1 MVQNNTIPAK
11 NYKFKS
17 LKVHGSNEWLYG
29 SQKKYRQVFNVKS
42 IKYIYV
48 ELALNNLKFDESD
61 WQITV
66 NFKAFDVNNYSLCDK
81 PVTQTIIRSE
91 DTAYIRYSWGK
102 ADPGVYWTKG
112 SYRWEAWADGV
123 LLGTA
128 NFHMLDEGEVTQE
141 SNPYFSL
148 SSIKLYEGPFEDT
161 PYGQRNYLKVFNA
174 VKARYMWIEIEGENL
189 QFGKAAWQGE
199 FFIRIRSKVGDNI
212 AEIRDYYTYNNNMK
226 LIRFARG
233 WGSRE
238 AGSWYDGEYIIEVV
252 LLEQLL
258 GTVYVK
264 FAAEE
269 ETDPDAGK
277 FYLPGQSIP
286 LLGTDG
292 KQEQAKELTEAEI
305 MKEINEMIGLATI
318 KEDINDL
325 YDYLKFVKL
334 RKEKGFDDSEKINLH
349 AVFTGNPGTGKT
361 KVALMLGKIYK
372 NLGILS
378 KGHVHEVDRA
388 DLIGEFIGQ
397 TGPKV
402 KDAIKKARGGILFID
417 EAYALARKG
426 DTEKDYGKE
435 VIEIL
440 IKELS
445 DGPGDLAVIVAGYP
459 DEMEY
464 FIESNPGLKSRFN
477 RNFHFPDY
485 SPTELLQIGNY
496 HAEQIDVDLDK
507 DAEEFLYTKLV
518 EAYRDRD
525 RTFGNARYVNSIVDE
540 GKMNLGLR
548 IMGGNT
554 SLESLDE
561 KAISVVTVD
570 DIKEIFRKKQHKSVD
585 IPPDEELM
593 RDSLGELNKLV
604 GLQELKS
611 EVHEM
616 VKLVRY
622 YREIGKDVTRSFS
635 LHSVFTGNPGTGKT
649 TVARIMA
656 RIFRALGVLERG
668 HLVEVDREELVAGY
682 IGQTAIKTAEKIDA
696 AMGGVLFIDEAYSLM
711 GSSDNDFGKEAIEII
726 LKRMEDN
733 RGEFVVICA
742 GYTGE
747 MENFLKMNPGLKSR
761 FDRKFNFP
769 DYSPDELFAIAKVI
783 LTSQELEF
791 DTDAS
796 EYFKK
801 HIHSLHSSRD
811 KFFGNAREIRKSL
824 GEAVKNQN
832 LRLAEMPKDKRTAEM
847 IRTVKLEDVQELAT
861 EIHEEKRMGF

>member
-1 MVQNNTIPAK
+1 MVQNNAVPAR

-29 SQKKYRQVFNVKS
+29 TQKKYRQVFDVKS

-48 ELALNNLKFDESD
+48 ELALNNLKFDEAD

-66 NFKAFDVNNYSLCDK
+66 NFKAFDANNITLCDK
-81 PVTQTIIRSE
+81 PVTQTVTRNE
-91 DTAYIRYSWGK
+91 DIAYIRYSWGK
-102 ADPGVYWTKG
+102 ADPGAYWTKG
-112 SYRWEAWADGV
+112 SYRWEAWAEGV
-123 LLGTA
+123 LLGSA
-128 NFHMLDEGEVTQE
+128 NFHMLDEGEISEE
-141 SNPYFSL
+141 SNPYFALNSV
-148 SSIKLYEGPFEDT
+148 KLYEAPFEDV
-161 PYGQRNYLKVFNA
+161 PYGQRNYLKVFSA
-174 VKARYMWIEIEGENL
+174 AKTRYMWIEIEGENI
-189 QFGKAAWQGE
+189 QFGKSAWQGE
-199 FFIRIRSKVGDNI
+199 FFIRIRGKAGENR
-212 AEIRDYYTYNNNMK
+212 AEIVDFYTYNNNLK
-226 LIRFARG
+226 NIRFARG
-233 WGSRE
+233 WGSKE
-238 AGSWYDGEYIIEVV
+238 AGSWYNGEYIIEVV

-264 FAAEE
+264 FADEE
-269 ETDPDAGK
+269 ETDPDSGK

-286 LLGTDG
+286 LLGADG

-318 KEDINDL
+318 KENINDL

-459 DEMEY
+459 EEMEF
-464 FIESNPGLKSRFN
+464 FIESNPGLKSRFT
-477 RNFHFPDY
+477 RFFHFPDY
-485 SPTELLQIGNY
+485 TPTELLQIGNY

-525 RTFGNARYVNSIVDE
+525 KTFGNARYVNSIVDE

-548 IMGGNT
+548 IMNGSTN
-554 SLESLDE
+554 LEALDE
-561 KAISVVTVD
+561 KAISVVTVED
-570 DIKEIFRKKQHKSVD
+570 VKEIFRKKQHKSVD

-593 RDSLGELNKLV
+593 RDSLTELNKLI

-611 EVHEM
+611 DIHEM

-635 LHSVFTGNPGTGKT
+635 LHTVFTGNPGTGKT

-711 GSSDNDFGKEAIEII
+711 GSSENDFGKEAIEII

-769 DYSPDELFAIAKVI
+769 DYSPDELFSIAKVI
-783 LTSQELEF
+783 LSSQELEF
-791 DTDAS
+791 DTGAS

-801 HIHSLHSSRD
+801 HILSLHSSRD

-824 GEAVKNQN
+824 GEAIKNQN
-832 LRLAEMPKDKRTAEM
+832 LRLAEVSKEKRTADM
-847 IRTVKLEDVQELAT
+847 IKTVILEDVKELT
-861 EIHEEKRMGF
+861 TQIHEEKRMGF

>member
-1 MVQNNTIPAK
+1 MVQNNTVYSK

-66 NFKAFDVNNYSLCDK
+66 NFKAFDMNNYLLCDK
-81 PVTQTIIRSE
+81 PVTQTVTRAE

-102 ADPGVYWTKG
+102 PDPGVYWTKG

-123 LLGTA
+123 LLGVA
-128 NFHMLDEGEVTQE
+128 NFHMLDEGEVSQE

-148 SSIKLYEGPFEDT
+148 SSIKLYEGPLEDT

-189 QFGKAAWQGE
+189 QFGETAWQGE
-199 FFIRIRSKVGDNI
+199 FFVRIRSKVGDNI
-212 AEIRDYYTYNNNMK
+212 SEIRDFYTYNNNVK

-233 WGSRE
+233 WGSKE
-238 AGSWYDGEYIIEVV
+238 PGSWYEGEYIIEVV

-258 GTVYVK
+258 GTVYIK
-264 FAAEE
+264 FAAED
-269 ETDPDAGK
+269 ETDPEAGK

-286 LLGTDG
+286 LLKTEKTD
-292 KQEQAKELTEAEI
+292 EQAQELTEAEI

-318 KEDINDL
+318 KEDINDM

-334 RKEKGFDDSEKINLH
+334 RKEKGFDDSEKLNLH

-378 KGHVHEVDRA
+378 KGHVHEVDRT

-459 DEMEY
+459 EEMEF
-464 FIESNPGLKSRFN
+464 FIESNPGLKSRFT

-507 DAEEFLYTKLV
+507 DAEGLLYTRLV

-525 RTFGNARYVNSIVDE
+525 RTFGNARYVNSIIDE

-548 IMGGNT
+548 VMGGNT
-554 SLESLDE
+554 NLESLDE
-561 KAISVVTVD
+561 KAISVIKAE
-570 DIKEIFRKKQHKSVD
+570 DIKEIFRKKQHRGVD

-593 RDSLGELNKLV
+593 RDSLAELNKLV

-611 EVHEM
+611 DIHEM

-791 DTDAS
+791 DADAS

-801 HIHSLHSSRD
+801 HILSLHSSRD

-832 LRLAEMPKDKRTAEM
+832 LRLAEMEKDKRTAEM
-847 IRTVKLEDVQELAT
+847 IRTVILEDVKELAV

>member
-1 MVQNNTIPAK
+1 MVQNNTVQTR

-66 NFKAFDVNNYSLCDK
+66 NFKAFDVNNYLLCDK
-81 PVTQTIIRSE
+81 PVTQTITRAE

-112 SYRWEAWADGV
+112 SYRWEAWAEGV
-123 LLGTA
+123 MLGTA

-161 PYGQRNYLKVFNA
+161 PYGQRNYLKVLNA

-189 QFGKAAWQGE
+189 QFGKTAWQGE
-199 FFIRIRSKVGDNI
+199 FYIRIRSNVGDNI

-238 AGSWYDGEYIIEVV
+238 AGSWYEGEYIIEVV

-269 ETDPDAGK
+269 ESDPDAGK
-277 FYLPGQSIP
+277 FYLPGQGIP
-286 LLGTDG
+286 LLGTQG
-292 KQEQAKELTEAEI
+292 KEEPSKELTEAEI

-318 KEDINDL
+318 KENINDL
-325 YDYLKFVKL
+325 FDYLKFVKL

-372 NLGILS
+372 NLGILT

-464 FIESNPGLKSRFN
+464 FIESNPGLKSRFT

-496 HAEQIDVDLDK
+496 HAEQIDVDMDK

-525 RTFGNARYVNSIVDE
+525 RTFGNARFVNSIVDE

-548 IMGGNT
+548 VMNGNT
-554 SLESLDE
+554 NLEALDE
-561 KAISVVTVD
+561 KAISVVTAE
-570 DIKEIFRKKQHKSVD
+570 DIKEIFRKKQHKNVD

-593 RDSLGELNKLV
+593 RDSLAELNKLV

-611 EVHEM
+611 DVHEM

-656 RIFRALGVLERG
+656 RIFRSLGVLERG

-801 HIHSLHSSRD
+801 HILSLHSSRD

-832 LRLAEMPKDKRTAEM
+832 LRLAEISKEKRTPEM
-847 IRTVKLEDVQELAT
+847 IKTVTIDDVKELPT
-861 EIHEEKRMGF
+861 GIHEEKRMGF